1 MASTLL
7 TKSAATPTNRKKY
20 TVSFWCKKALFGI
33 NQYVL
38 NTASDGSNR
47 LGILFNTSEQLEIY
61 GQTSGSENAYVRPT
75 RLFRDSSAFYH
86 IVVAVDTTQST
97 AADRVKIYVNGTLET
112 VMTSTNYPSQNADLE
127 SHRNHYIG
135 GYGVSSNYYFGG
147 CLAHFHFVDGTA
159 YPASTFGE
167 TDSVSGI
174 WKPKTAPSVTY
185 GNVGYFLKF
194 ENSGNLDLDSS
205 GNNISFST
213 SGTLTQNVDTPS
225 NNFATFNPLFDA
237 YSSSISFNNGNL
249 RLDHDASGWGTA
261 VSSLAA
267 NTGKW
272 YAEFKATSITSN
284 GMLVGIVE
292 DGYAN
297 NLHYVGVAGTIGYHY
312 NGEIYNRDSNTSFGN
327 SYAQGDI
334 IGVAMDLTN
343 GYVYFSKN
351 GTFQNSGVPTSGAT
365 GTGGIS
371 IGGTTG
377 SNYFF
382 GLSINASGYHGE
394 ANFGQ
399 GYFGTT
405 AVASAGTAPS
415 EGGIFEYDCP
425 SGYQALSTKGI
436 NSF

>member
-1 MASTLL
+1 MFDIIDEFCNYD
-7 TKSAATPTNRKKY
+7 KSAKIPDYNYNTLTLHNEYDDSLIEYDILLNFSEDLKSNITLSKVNTRILSFISSKQYIKNILDSYYSIRELEEQFIRDVNRSKLY
-20 TVSFWCKKALFGI
+20 INGI
-33 NQYVL
+33 Q
-38 NTASDGSNR
+38 
-47 LGILFNTSEQLEIY
+47 
-61 GQTSGSENAYVRPT
+61 QTLSGSTFP
-75 RLFRDSSAFYH
+75 SSAIGFNNSGSKFNIGKSDRYANFDFDGTMSHYH
-86 IVVAVDTTQST
+86 FI
-97 AADRVKIYVNGTLET
+97 
-112 VMTSTNYPSQNADLE
+112 
-127 SHRNHYIG
+127 
-135 GYGVSSNYYFGG
+135 
-147 CLAHFHFVDGTA
+147 DGTA
-159 YPASTFGE
+159 YAPTTFAE
-167 TDSVSGI
+167 SDSVSGI

-185 GNVGYFLKF
+185 GTNGFFLKF
-194 ENSGNLDLDSS
+194 ENSGNMDLDSS
-205 GNNISFST
+205 GNNLTFT
-213 SGTLTQNVDTPS
+213 TGGTLTQNVDTPS

-249 RLDHDASGWGTA
+249 RLDQDASGWGTA

-351 GTFQNSGVPTSGAT
+351 GTYQNSGDPTSGAT

-377 SNYFF
+377 SIYFL
-382 GLSINASGYHGE
+382 GQSINASGYHGE

-425 SGYQALSTKGI
+425 SGYQALCTKGI